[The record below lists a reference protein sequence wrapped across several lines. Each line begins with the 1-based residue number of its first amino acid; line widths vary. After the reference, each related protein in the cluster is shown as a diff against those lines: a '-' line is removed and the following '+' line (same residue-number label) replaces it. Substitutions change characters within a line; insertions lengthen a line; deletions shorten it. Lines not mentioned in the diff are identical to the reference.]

1 MRIAV
6 DCDPGNGVPGAN
18 TDDGLALGLAVV
30 SAALRLELVT
40 TVAGNVPAEV
50 SAAAARGLLREWGVE
65 VPVIAG
71 ARTPLMR
78 DPAPWR
84 RILDRVDMAEEHR
97 RLWDGIPRPEP
108 EAAPDDGGP
117 DAARAIARLVAK
129 HPGEIT
135 VVAIGPL
142 TNVALA
148 LRLSPRFAQDVARIV
163 LMGGALAVPARPVDT
178 NFGYDPHA
186 AQAVLASG
194 APVTVV
200 PLDTTVTTLFTAA
213 DLERLRRVDSPIARS
228 LARTT
233 EPWLR
238 YSAATRGIPG
248 CWLHDVLAVALLIDP
263 SIVTSVPARLSVSL
277 DDGAAQG
284 AAVRHPEDDPR
295 GAPATLVT
303 GVDNGRLLEV
313 FFGALD
319 GQ

>member
-18 TDDGLALGLAVV
+18 TDDGLALGLAVA

-108 EAAPDDGGP
+108 DAAPDDGGP
-117 DAARAIARLVAK
+117 AAARAIARLVAK

-135 VVAIGPL
+135 V
-142 TNVALA
+142 
-148 LRLSPRFAQDVARIV
+148 
-163 LMGGALAVPARPVDT
+163 
-178 NFGYDPHA
+178 
-186 AQAVLASG
+186 
-194 APVTVV
+194 
-200 PLDTTVTTLFTAA
+200 
-213 DLERLRRVDSPIARS
+213 
-228 LARTT
+228 
-233 EPWLR
+233 
-238 YSAATRGIPG
+238 
-248 CWLHDVLAVALLIDP
+248 
-263 SIVTSVPARLSVSL
+263 
-277 DDGAAQG
+277 
-284 AAVRHPEDDPR
+284 
-295 GAPATLVT
+295 
-303 GVDNGRLLEV
+303 
-313 FFGALD
+313 
-319 GQ
+319 